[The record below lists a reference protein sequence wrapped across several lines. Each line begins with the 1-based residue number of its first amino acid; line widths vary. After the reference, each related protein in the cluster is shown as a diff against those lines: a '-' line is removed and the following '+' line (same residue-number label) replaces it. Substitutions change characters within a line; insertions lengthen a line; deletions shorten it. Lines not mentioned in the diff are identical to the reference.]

1 MMSQLNCLSACSE
14 NNQPGLSISVNL
26 FYSTNHLIFEQKQL
40 TSLININLDITDKQT
55 DKSTLGNRCDKIR
68 CLGETTI

>member
-26 FYSTNHLIFEQKQL
+26 FYSTNHLIIEQKQL
-40 TSLININLDITDKQT
+40 TPFNQY
-55 DKSTLGNRCDKIR
+55 
-68 CLGETTI
+68 